1 VPPLSK
7 EEMFGMIGNPASAWM
22 VTADAREHTRRSI
35 YLLSRR
41 TFQQPMAQ
49 AFDGPDGVL
58 TCPRRNESTTA
69 PQSLALLN
77 GGFTM
82 DRARALAV
90 KVESAGQAWERV
102 YGRAPSSEENAAAD
116 EFLAKQEKLLGSRQA
131 AITELVRGLMNTNEF
146 LYVD

>member
-7 EEMFGMIGNPASAWM
+7 EEMFGMIGNPANAWM
-22 VTADAREHTRRSI
+22 VTPDTKEHDRRSI

-77 GGFTM
+77 SGFTM
-82 DRARALAV
+82 DRARAL
-90 KVESAGQAWERV
+90 SAKIDSPEAAWIRV
-102 YGRAPSSEENAAAD
+102 YGRAPSAEERAAAD
-116 EFLAKQEKLLGSRQA
+116 AFLTKQQTLLGTREA
-131 AITELVRGLMNTNEF
+131 AVAELVRGLMNTNEF